1 MGVSGRKR
9 SLAAIHGVAES
20 NMTIESEQ
28 QKLNSDDLAFSVQYS
43 CLVGIVL
50 VISSYFW
57 LRLKREVELYLN
69 KLLAFFFFN

>member
-1 MGVSGRKR
+1 
-9 SLAAIHGVAES
+9 
-20 NMTIESEQ
+20 MTIESEQ

-69 KLLAFFFFN
+69 KLLAFFFF